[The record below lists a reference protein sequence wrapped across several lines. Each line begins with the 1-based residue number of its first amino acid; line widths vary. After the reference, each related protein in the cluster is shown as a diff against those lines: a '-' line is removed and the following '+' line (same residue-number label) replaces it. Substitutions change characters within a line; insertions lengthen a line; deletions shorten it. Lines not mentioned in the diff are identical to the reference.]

1 MHILID
7 LGSHLMSEAIFQLLV
22 KNGYDHVVVSG
33 SPPRNAFTPHV
44 LLVDSTTL
52 SHDLLAQYPE
62 AKVLLIDTGIDPD
75 MLCATLL
82 SYRIHGILS
91 ANTELQ
97 LFKKALAAVSEGQ
110 IWIDNGSVKALLH
123 DTGSISRKGRI
134 SHISGREQE
143 IIECIGEGL
152 SNNEIAQKLTLSPH
166 TVKAHLNR
174 IFKKFNVTSR
184 SKLMALAMHSSHAT
198 SV

>member
-1 MHILID
+1 MNILID
-7 LGSHLMSEAIFQLLV
+7 LGSHLMSEAIYQLLV

-33 SPPRNAFTPHV
+33 KSSRNGFTTHV

-52 SHDLLAQYPE
+52 SHDLLARYPD
-62 AKVLLIDTGIDPD
+62 AKVLLIDAGIEPQ

-82 SYRIHGILS
+82 SYRIHGVLS
-91 ANTELQ
+91 PNTELQ
-97 LFKKALAAVSEGQ
+97 LFKKALTAVSEGQ

-123 DTGSISRKGRI
+123 DTGSISQKGKI

-143 IIECIGEGL
+143 IIECILQGL
-152 SNNEIAQKLTLSPH
+152 SNNEIARRLTLSPH

-174 IFKKFNVTSR
+174 IFRKFNITSR
-184 SKLMALAMHSSHAT
+184 SKLMAVAMRSPHPT
-198 SV
+198 SA